1 MTEEII
7 KLIQSDDYKERLKW
21 EILEL
26 RERLDK
32 LTNLIEKYYN
42 GTLESTPISPIT
54 PIYKLEAQ
62 RLFMTNYLQ
71 ILYCRAKLEGVIDV
85 I

>member
-1 MTEEII
+1 MKEEII
-7 KLIQSDDYKERLKW
+7 KLIQSDDYKERLKG

-32 LTNLIEKYYN
+32 LTNFIEKWYN
-42 GTLESTPISPIT
+42 GTLESTPISPI
-54 PIYKLEAQ
+54 YKLEAQ
-62 RLFMTNYLQ
+62 HLFMTNYLQ
-71 ILYCRAKLEGVIDV
+71 ILYYRAKLEGITDV